1 MTETPDKVE
10 SPLAED
16 VDSPLLSVSF
26 KGCSLPY
33 LVTDEPPRVL
43 IAGAGIAGLFLG
55 ILLEEAGIP
64 YEIFERAAE
73 IKPTG
78 KIAPTI
84 HPGVLP
90 VFEQLGLYKELL
102 SFSKLTDKG
111 TFYTDKMEV
120 IVKME
125 SVGQEE

>member
-73 IKPTG
+73 IKPT
-78 KIAPTI
+78 
-84 HPGVLP
+84 
-90 VFEQLGLYKELL
+90 ELL